1 MRRRS
6 LNTTVGPTGNVGTGE
21 DDLLSY
27 TMPAYAMAVDDDYIH
42 IRASGTIANNANAK
56 RVKLKFGGTNLINVA
71 LPTDVATDWVISAE
85 VVRTGAS
92 AGKANAFLLVGNGT
106 TYPYVQYTAL
116 TVSHTAAVIIKCT
129 GEATADNDIVQ
140 QTLTVKGEAY
150 A

>member
-1 MRRRS
+1 MRNRS

-27 TMPAYAMAVDDDYIH
+27 TMPANVMAVDEDYIH

-56 RVKLKFGGTNLINVA
+56 RVKLKFGGTILVNVA
-71 LPTDVATDWVISAE
+71 LPTSVATDWLILAE

-92 AGKANAFLLVGNGT
+92 AQKANAVLMVGNGT
-106 TYPYVQYTAL
+106 TSPYVQYTAL
-116 TVSHTAAVIIKCT
+116 TIDLTAAVIIKCT
-129 GEATADNDIVQ
+129 GEATNNDDIVQ